1 MKAARASAPPS
12 SASVSNALHAA
23 STTVVPCTWRSH
35 KGSVG
40 NRRASC
46 RRRRFSS
53 TCSGS
58 SPTWVA
64 RLSEVYGPLLAPP
77 RRVVVQARTVSGAGH
92 SGTSQPSGAAST
104 SVSGIVTQYL
114 QYRLHVVRRR
124 RLPLHGLAGFR
135 MAQTQHA
142 GMQGLTLKCMQ
153 RFAQA
158 IAATRRQTQS
168 APVRGVAQQRVMD
181 VGHVHADLMRAPRF
195 QSHFDIT
202 VSTKTLDH
210 TVVRHGLAPAL
221 DDGHALAIH
230 QMTTEG
236 RVDRAARGHHAD
248 NDRIKYALTSARL
261 QLRHQAL
268 VRGVRARDDQETARV
283 LVEAVHDARARK
295 LCELGRVMQQGIHE
309 RAGPVARRGM
319 HAEARG
325 FADDQY
331 GLVLVHLVERVVC
344 AGPWE
349 LRGLDRGE
357 RHLLAAPHLVARARQ
372 GLSLKHN
379 SEPT

>member
-23 STTVVPCTWRSH
+23 SATVVQCTWRSH

-58 SPTWVA
+58 SPSRVA
-64 RLSEVYGPLLAPP
+64 RLSVVYGPLLAPP

-158 IAATRRQTQS
+158 IAATRRQTQTT
-168 APVRGVAQQRVMD
+168 PEREDTQQRKKEERQK
-181 VGHVHADLMRAPRF
+181 HTKQKQTPRNH
-195 QSHFDIT
+195 SHFDIT
-202 VSTKTLDH
+202 ESTNTLDH
-210 TVVRHGLAPAL
+210 TV
-221 DDGHALAIH
+221 
-230 QMTTEG
+230 
-236 RVDRAARGHHAD
+236 
-248 NDRIKYALTSARL
+248 
-261 QLRHQAL
+261 
-268 VRGVRARDDQETARV
+268 
-283 LVEAVHDARARK
+283 
-295 LCELGRVMQQGIHE
+295 
-309 RAGPVARRGM
+309 
-319 HAEARG
+319 
-325 FADDQY
+325 
-331 GLVLVHLVERVVC
+331 
-344 AGPWE
+344 
-349 LRGLDRGE
+349 
-357 RHLLAAPHLVARARQ
+357 
-372 GLSLKHN
+372 
-379 SEPT
+379 